1 MSWLTFLFIYLG
13 IDFNNIIIKGRSM
26 NQDNFNLDNC
36 KYCGNK
42 IDPELIT
49 KINERN
55 SDVICQYC
63 AYPLFINTN
72 YNEKLKMENQSL
84 MNDNNE
90 DHHGEITDD
99 LKEIYKFKIYQ
110 NNRANFGFYITIFA
124 GRFIY
129 NIIKRLCSDLEL
141 TEQKIEMIANSVITE
156 FITHKIENE
165 WLNEFKSIKKNF
177 KRTYKEFQSGL
188 KSDQTFHE
196 DYLGFV
202 RLLVKVVCKL
212 INKIDFELQ
221 DIEYDIAEDLIKRDL
236 FETNRKFTEPFRYN
250 LKICLSRLI
259 FLRIKDIASKNKL
272 KICQII
278 LTEIEKRN
286 IALDL
291 LKYLVS
297 HNEIIIKFLGKLE
310 GIETHNFNVYYE
322 QLCLELKSDNLFAE
336 SFNYYLRG
344 VIGNIRD
351 IICGK
356 YKWRQL
362 SNLYRIIITKLEQL
376 LNVEVDFQ
384 SLSQNDDLNPHQG
397 SELLENN
404 PNLITE
410 HIIESNNESFIRR
423 KRQSKDI
430 TKIIYSTLE
439 FVQDLKKEVTAIL
452 SKYISNEKLGEIL
465 GQKKSHIRS
474 ILEYARKDPNYLLTL
489 DLITIWEKQ
498 LKSKI
503 TYSKKLKSIIK
514 NYKNTNK
521 LLQKRQWVL
530 YHHPDLDLDYFK
542 VIDTKEKAYWFGW
555 LFAEGNIY
563 KNKDNNFEISVNIGL
578 SDGILIKHFIKA
590 IGFNPKF
597 VEYRKR
603 IIVDNDNNKERILRS
618 FRVRFTNRIFGENMR
633 NNGFVIGKKSDKIK
647 FPKLKSHELDLAF
660 LLGFFDGDGKQGK
673 TGIKI
678 RSRVFLENIKSKFNL
693 KNKIGSEKYK
703 IKSGEEREVFRL
715 HLGADL
721 FNEMLDNYEN
731 SLERKRVR
739 FFGSKLRNEL
749 TAERMRRKAKFKFSK
764 EEIEKLVCKLS
775 QKKIAELH
783 KEIYGIPISQGTVS
797 LWCIKWNIKCEKKK
811 E

>member
-1 MSWLTFLFIYLG
+1 
-13 IDFNNIIIKGRSM
+13 M

-84 MNDNNE
+84 MNNNNE

-129 NIIKRLCSDLEL
+129 NNIKKVGSDLEI
-141 TEQKIEMIANSVITE
+141 TDQITEMIANTVITE
-156 FITHKIENE
+156 FIDHKIEKE

-177 KRTYKEFQSGL
+177 KRTYKKFQSEL
-188 KSDQTFHE
+188 KSDQTFRE
-196 DYLGFV
+196 DCLGFF

-212 INKIDFELQ
+212 INKIDSELQ
-221 DIEYDIAEDLIKRDL
+221 DIEYDIAEDIIKRDL

-272 KICQII
+272 KICQLI
-278 LTEIEKRN
+278 LTEIEKRY
-286 IALDL
+286 IALDF
-291 LKYLVS
+291 LKYLIS

-310 GIETHNFNVYYE
+310 GIEIHNFNVYYE
-322 QLCLELKSDNLFAE
+322 QLCLELNSDSLFAE
-336 SFNYYLRG
+336 SFNFYLRG
-344 VIGNIRD
+344 VIGNIHD

-356 YKWRQL
+356 YKWREL

-384 SLSQNDDLNPHQG
+384 SLSHNDDLNPHQG

-404 PNLITE
+404 QNLITE
-410 HIIESNNESFIRR
+410 HNIESNNESFIRR
-423 KRQSKDI
+423 KKQSKDI
-430 TKIIYSTLE
+430 TKNIYSTLE

-465 GQKKSHIRS
+465 GQKKSHIKS

-514 NYKNTNK
+514 NYKDTNK

-542 VIDTKEKAYWFGW
+542 VINTKEKAYWFGW
-555 LFAEGNIY
+555 LFAEGSLYIIES
-563 KNKDNNFEISVNIGL
+563 KSKESSVISVEISV
-578 SDGILIKHFIKA
+578 SDGILIKQFVKA

-603 IIVDNDNNKERILRS
+603 IIVNNDTNKKSILRS
-618 FRVRFTNRIFGENMR
+618 FRVRFANRIFGENMC
-633 NNGFVIGKKSDKIK
+633 NNGFVLGKKSDKFK
-647 FPKLKSHELDLAF
+647 FPKLKNRELDLAF
-660 LLGFFDGDGKQGK
+660 LLGFFDGDGKQGE
-673 TGIKI
+673 TRIKI
-678 RSRVFLENIKSKFNL
+678 RSRLFLENIKSKFNL

-703 IKSGEEREVFRL
+703 IKNGEEREVFRL

-721 FNEMLDNYEN
+721 FNEMLDNYQN
-731 SLERKRVR
+731 SLERKRIR
-739 FFGSKLRNEL
+739 FFGSELRNRL
-749 TAERMRRKAKFKFSK
+749 TAERMRAKFKFSK
-764 EEIEKLVCKLS
+764 EELEKLVRKLS
-775 QKKIAELH
+775 QIKIAQLH
-783 KEIYGIPISQGTVS
+783 KELYGIPIGPGTVS
-797 LWCIKWNIKCEKKK
+797 KWCKKWNIKCEKKK
-811 E
+811 ES